1 MSSELNWML
10 IRDFNSF
17 LVKRN
22 GAFFSTESGNLANI
36 HSYKYSALIGGPVVS
51 LEAVP
56 KGISLKMK
64 RRNALSSAVASAM
77 APSSI
82 IKRGASPAHRAV
94 RLGRLLQATGFRP
107 DLVRPAQ
114 ARLCGL
120 LTSTRPAIPKRAGVR
135 KMRSL

>member
-17 LVKRN
+17 MVKRN
-22 GAFFSTESGNLANI
+22 GAIFSREPGNLANI
-36 HSYKYSALIGGPVVS
+36 HSYKYSALTGGPTLS

-56 KGISLKMK
+56 AGVSVQQR
-64 RRNALSSAVASAM
+64 RRNASPSALATAVAPA
-77 APSSI
+77 SI

-94 RLGRLLQATGFRP
+94 RLGRLLQANGFRP
-107 DLVRPAQ
+107 DLIRPAQ

-120 LTSTRPAIPKRAGVR
+120 LASTRPAIPKRAGVR